1 MVWSARDGGSAP
13 ATPPTETTVQILDPE
28 AAVRRLPPRGRVL
41 IAPGCGFPT
50 ALADALGD
58 ARDAFD
64 DLEIC
69 TGLLM
74 QPVRFLDAVP
84 APFRLLTTHV
94 TAPTERLVQDGRAD
108 YLPLRYSQMPVAFA
122 PDGILPA
129 DALLIQVSPP
139 DARGYCTLGA
149 SVSAC
154 LDLVPRVGLV
164 VAEINARAPRTHGN
178 TVHVSQIDAAC
189 EVDRPLI
196 PYNPVPIGDVERA
209 IAGYVAQLV
218 PDGACFQIGIG
229 AIPQAILEAL
239 SGHRD
244 LGLHSGLICDGMI
257 PLIEQGAITGAR
269 KNVDRR
275 RMVGGEAM
283 GTDALYAYVDGN
295 PAFDFVSAVH
305 SHGLAFVAQIE
316 NFVAINSAIE
326 VDLSGQV
333 NAEWVAGRQ
342 MSGIGGQFDYV
353 EAAMYSKGGRS
364 IVALP
369 STAARGSA
377 SRIVRTLSAGTAV
390 TTPRC
395 CVDVVVTEYGIA
407 DLRGKGIH
415 ARARALA
422 EIAHPQFREVLIAE
436 ARTAGA

>member
-1 MVWSARDGGSAP
+1 
-13 ATPPTETTVQILDPE
+13 VQILDPE
-28 AAVRRLPPRGRVL
+28 SAVRKLPARGRAL

-50 ALADALGD
+50 ALGDALGD
-58 ARDAFD
+58 ARDAFE
-64 DLEIC
+64 DLELC
-69 TGLLM
+69 TALVM

-94 TAPTERLVQDGRAD
+94 TAATEPLVQDGRAD
-108 YLPLRYSQMPVAFA
+108 YLPLRYSQMPIAFA
-122 PDGILPA
+122 PDGMLPV
-129 DALLIQVSPP
+129 DAVLIQVSPP

-154 LDLVPRVGLV
+154 LDLVPRVPLV

-178 TVHVSQIDAAC
+178 VIHVSQIDVAC

-196 PYNPVPIGDVERA
+196 PYKPVELGEVERS
-209 IAGYVAQLV
+209 IARYVAQLV
-218 PDGACFQIGIG
+218 QDGACFQIGIG

-239 SGHRD
+239 AGHRD

-269 KNVDRR
+269 KNVDRW

-283 GTDALYAYVDGN
+283 GTDALYRYVDGN
-295 PAFDFVSAVH
+295 PAFDFVSAIH

-316 NFVAINSAIE
+316 NFVAINSAVE

-353 EAAMYSKGGRS
+353 EAAMYSRGGRS

-377 SRIVRTLSAGTAV
+377 SRIVRTLAAGAPV
-390 TTPRC
+390 TTPRY
-395 CVDVVVTEYGIA
+395 CVDFVVTEYGTA

-422 EIAHPQFREVLIAE
+422 AIAHPQFRDALLAE
-436 ARTAGA
+436 ARIAGAE